1 MKHIK
6 ISTSEA
12 KKVQHKY
19 HPEMV
24 IDLDSSDDIAK
35 PPAASQKEA
44 EMIEFNNLGRNVG
57 ETLEHD
63 DESFNSVKYLKK
75 A

>member
-1 MKHIK
+1 
-6 ISTSEA
+6 
-12 KKVQHKY
+12 
-19 HPEMV
+19 MV

-63 DESFNSVKYLKK
+63 NESFNAGKFSKK
-75 A
+75 AK